1 MSTGQHIRQQSAAPA
16 PVAFGWRR
24 AADAGLTFRPATDA
38 DLPFPVEVFAS
49 TRAKELAMVPWSDAE
64 KTAFV
69 EMQFRAQHTH
79 YQRHH
84 SDADWLVTMRNG
96 EAIGRLYLE
105 RTPHEH
111 GIIDITFLPQHRG
124 QGLGAA
130 LLRDLQDEAAAA
142 GKAVEIHVE
151 KFNPAMQLY
160 CRLGFRTEEDIGVYQ
175 RMRWNAVR

>member
-1 MSTGQHIRQQSAAPA
+1 MSTSQHIRQQSAAPA
-16 PVAFGWRR
+16 PVALGWRR

-38 DLPFPVEVFAS
+38 DLPFLVAVFAS

-69 EMQFRAQHTH
+69 DMQFRAQHTH

-84 SDADWLVTMRNG
+84 SDADWLVTMRAG

-111 GIIDITFLPQHRG
+111 GIIDITFRRKHRG
-124 QGLGAA
+124 QESAP
-130 LLRDLQDEAAAA
+130 R
-142 GKAVEIHVE
+142 
-151 KFNPAMQLY
+151 
-160 CRLGFRTEEDIGVYQ
+160 C
-175 RMRWNAVR
+175 

>member
-1 MSTGQHIRQQSAAPA
+1 MRQHSAAPV
-16 PVAFGWRR
+16 PFGWRR

-38 DLPFPVEVFAS
+38 DLPFLIAVFAS
-49 TRAKELAMVPWSDAE
+49 TRAKELAMVPWSEAE

-69 EMQFRAQHTH
+69 DMQFRAQHTH

-84 SDADWLVTMRNG
+84 SGADRLVTMRAG

-111 GIIDITFLPQHRG
+111 CIIDITFLPQHRG

-130 LLRDLQDEAAAA
+130 LLKDLQDEAAAA

-160 CRLGFRTEEDIGVYQ
+160 CRLGFRTEEDLGVYQ